1 MDQQDK
7 IYLWMVAVSLAALVI
22 AIGLGLAEAWE
33 ISGYNASG
41 AF

>member
-7 IYLWMVAVSLAALVI
+7 IYLWMVATSLAALVVAI
-22 AIGLGLAEAWE
+22 ALSLAEAWE
-33 ISGYNASG
+33 ISGYNAGG